1 MTTTDKNL
9 HKKSSSHSDSKELE
23 NPFDAIPTG
32 IEFTPDDL
40 ENGRKLFTQQCTFML
55 GVANMNQ
62 VPVLDFPEV
71 AFAGRSNVGK
81 SSLINTLTGHKALAR
96 TSNTPGRTRELNYF
110 NLGNHVAIV
119 DMPGYGY
126 ARASKDDI
134 KRWNANIK
142 KYLLGRRNLRRVFIL
157 VDSRHGLK
165 PSDLEMMDMLD
176 EAGVPYQIILTKCD
190 KLTQKMRADLEGKI
204 QSAIKKRAAASPFI
218 FSTSSAKNIGLEHVR
233 AFIYNTI
240 QG

>member
-1 MTTTDKNL
+1 MEISFTDA
-9 HKKSSSHSDSKELE
+9 E
-23 NPFDAIPTG
+23 
-32 IEFTPDDL
+32 L

-62 VPVLDFPEV
+62 VPHLDFPEI

-81 SSLINTLTGHKALAR
+81 SSLINKLTGHKSLAR

-110 NLGNHVAIV
+110 NLGDKCAIV

-165 PSDLEMMDMLD
+165 SSDLEMMDMLD
-176 EAGVPYQIILTKCD
+176 EAGVPYQIVLTKCD
-190 KLTQKMRADLEGKI
+190 KLTAPMREKLESEITTVTKT
-204 QSAIKKRAAASPFI
+204 RAAASPFI
-218 FSTSSAKNIGLEHVR
+218 FSTSSFKTIGLENVR

>member
-1 MTTTDKNL
+1 MTDTQSPKT
-9 HKKSSSHSDSKELE
+9 
-23 NPFDAIPTG
+23 FDAIPATLQFSPQDM
-32 IEFTPDDL
+32 EQ
-40 ENGRKLFTQQCTFML
+40 GRKLFTQKCTFML
-55 GVANMNQ
+55 GVANMSQ

-81 SSLINTLTGHKALAR
+81 SSLINTLTGYKALAR

-110 NLGNHVAIV
+110 NLGEQVAIV

-126 ARASKDDI
+126 ARASKDAI

-157 VDSRHGLK
+157 IDSRHGLK

-176 EAGVPYQIILTKCD
+176 DAGVPYQIILTKCD
-190 KLTQKMRADLEGKI
+190 KLTPKLRLPLEAQI
-204 QSAIKKRAAASPFI
+204 QSAIKTRAAANPLI

-233 AFIYNTI
+233 ASVYTII